1 MAFFLLI
8 TLCGTILPAQAVE
21 IRGTV
26 GVGADVLP
34 DFSLD
39 ADVNVTVSGED
50 WQLISNTHADLLP
63 AFGGTKR
70 FTFSYDLEVLRIGAS
85 AAFSLAPIGFTQA
98 DVYGTVDLFDLTLG
112 EADPS
117 VLVSSDL
124 TVGTTL
130 NAAIDPYAR
139 ASTRLTFGD
148 HWLSNTT
155 TLTFIPFDVAS
166 SLLGYASFGTF
177 DVADGAVTVTAYGYL
192 ALSLIPFDFSYVQA
206 NAKVAVDGVSIL
218 NTVTYYGGTSFMV
231 KSTATIDLDPVTV
244 KFWGSYSSTATDPF
258 GLGLSASVG
267 WGPL

>member
-8 TLCGTILPAQAVE
+8 TLWGMILPAQAVE

-26 GVGADVLP
+26 GVGAEILP
-34 DFSLD
+34 DLLLD
-39 ADVNVTVSGED
+39 ADINVTFSGED
-50 WQLISNTHADLLP
+50 WQLRSDTNIGLFP
-63 AFGGTKR
+63 AFGGIKR
-70 FTFSYDLEVLRIGAS
+70 LTFSYDLEVLRIGAN
-85 AAFSLAPIGFTQA
+85 AAFALSPIGFTRA
-98 DVYGTVDLFDLTLG
+98 DLYGTVDLLDPTLG
-112 EADPS
+112 EGEPN

-124 TVGTTL
+124 TIGTML
-130 NAAIDPYAR
+130 NGGFDPYAR
-139 ASTRLTFGD
+139 VSTRFTFGD

-155 TLTFIPFDVAS
+155 TATFIPFDVVS
-166 SLLGYASFGTF
+166 SLLGHVSFGTF
-177 DVADGAVTVTAYGYL
+177 DVADGAVTVTAHGTF

-206 NAKVAVDGVSIL
+206 NAKVMVDGVSIL

-244 KFWGSYSSTATDPF
+244 KIWGSYSSTATDPF